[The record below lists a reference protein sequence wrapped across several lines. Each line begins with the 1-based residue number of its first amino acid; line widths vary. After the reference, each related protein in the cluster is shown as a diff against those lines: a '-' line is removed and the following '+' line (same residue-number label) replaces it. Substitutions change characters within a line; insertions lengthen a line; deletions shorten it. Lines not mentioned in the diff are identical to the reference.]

1 MVRRAFSG
9 CSLLLFYLTMLLIF
23 FRTRSCPNST
33 PQSHHTDTQTPL
45 PLPHLHE
52 SARNTISETLSHPPR
67 AAGTGEVPPH
77 RQTALHT
84 PLPRLHLLGLCGS
97 VCSPPGNLIFPDFSI
112 LLRTLPV
119 TEFLPGT
126 TKFPPRGTFCRCC
139 KHLRR

>member
-33 PQSHHTDTQTPL
+33 PQSHHTDTQTSL

-52 SARNTISETLSHPPR
+52 SVQNTISETLSHPPR

-84 PLPRLHLLGLCGS
+84 PLPRPHLLGRCGS
-97 VCSPPGNLIFPDFSI
+97 VCSPPGNLLFPDFFHPSSYSSRDGISSGNHEIPSARDI
-112 LLRTLPV
+112 LSML
-119 TEFLPGT
+119 
-126 TKFPPRGTFCRCC
+126 
-139 KHLRR
+139 